1 MISISDH
8 SVLARTRVKQLQQY
22 STAVA
27 VAVVYIKWNSLS
39 LYDIFYMARAAPAHY
54 GHYRQMTFQHRQ
66 MTTSSE

>member
-1 MISISDH
+1 MVSISDH

-22 STAVA
+22 STA